1 MSEYQTITP
10 GDNRAL
16 TDFLVRNGQFL
27 LPMVRLIEDARTA
40 IDDLVDVTGRACVEA
55 VLEGSAAQLAGA
67 RSPGKRS
74 GEVRYHG
81 HQDGVVHL
89 KERKL
94 RVRRPRLRHK
104 TEGEVEVTAYESMRT
119 RPRMAQRMM
128 QILIDGVS
136 TRRYQNVIPEMA
148 ESVGVSKSAVSRA
161 HIEAGEKLLKELA
174 ERRFDELEILIIYL
188 DAIVLGD
195 WHILGAIGVDSTG
208 AKHVLGLREG
218 SSENAEVATELLNDL
233 VSRGVKP
240 DRTRLFIIDGAK
252 ALRNAIDAVYGS
264 TNPVQRCRIDKLR
277 NVIGHLP
284 KDQQRNA
291 RSTLCA
297 AWKMEPREG
306 KQQIE
311 QLAQWYEKKHPSAA
325 ASLREGLDELFTVNA
340 MNLPA
345 KLMRCVSTTNV
356 IESANWGARQR
367 IGRVRNWQS
376 GSMALR
382 WSSCAFEAAS
392 KQFRKVFGHQQLWML
407 KAHLDAIG
415 KEEELEQMKRAG

>member
-1 MSEYQTITP
+1 MSAYQTITP
-10 GDNRAL
+10 GDKCVL
-16 TDFLVRNGQFL
+16 SDFLVRNGQFL
-27 LPMVRLIEDARTA
+27 LPMVKLVEDAAAA
-40 IDDLVDVTGRACVEA
+40 IDDVIDATGRGCIQAI
-55 VLEGSAAQLAGA
+55 LEGSARQLAGE
-67 RSPGKRS
+67 RTPGKRT
-74 GEVRYHG
+74 GEIRYHG

-94 RVRRPRLRHK
+94 RVRKPRLRHK
-104 TEGEVEVTAYESMRT
+104 SDGEVEVPAYEAMRT
-119 RPRMAQRMM
+119 RPRLAERMM
-128 QILIDGVS
+128 QIMIDGVS
-136 TRRYQNVIPEMA
+136 TRRYRNVIPEMA

-161 HIEAGEKLLKELA
+161 NIEAGEKLLKELA
-174 ERRFDELEILIIYL
+174 EKTFDHLDILIVYI

-195 WHILGAIGVDSTG
+195 YHVLGAIGVDATG
-208 AKHVLGLREG
+208 SKHVLGLREG
-218 SSENAEVATELLNDL
+218 SSENGVVATELLNDL

-240 DRTRLFIIDGAK
+240 DRHRLFAIDGSK

-264 TNPVQRCRIDKLR
+264 KNPVQRCRIHKLR

-297 AWKMEPREG
+297 AWKMEAYEG
-306 KQQIE
+306 KKQVE
-311 QLAQWYEKKHPSAA
+311 QLARWYEQKHPSAA
-325 ASLREGLDELFTVNA
+325 ASLREGLDELFTINGL
-340 MNLPA
+340 NLPG
-345 KLMRCVSTTNV
+345 KLLRCVSTTNV

-392 KQFRKVFGHQQLWML
+392 KQFRKIMGHQQLWML

-415 KEEELEQMKRAG
+415 KEEQLEQIKRAG